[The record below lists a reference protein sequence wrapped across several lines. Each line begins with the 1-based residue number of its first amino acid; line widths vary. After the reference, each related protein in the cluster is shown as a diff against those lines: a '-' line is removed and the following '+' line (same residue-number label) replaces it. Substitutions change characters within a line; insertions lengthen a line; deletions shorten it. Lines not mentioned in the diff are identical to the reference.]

1 MIQQPHPWA
10 YIQKNTKALIQKDT
24 CTPTFTAALVTVA
37 KAWKQPKYPSTEEWI
52 EKTWYRCTVENYLAH
67 KNEQNNAICSNVD
80 EPRTYH
86 A

>member
-52 EKTWYRCTVENYLAH
+52 EKT
-67 KNEQNNAICSNVD
+67 
-80 EPRTYH
+80 
-86 A
+86 